1 MDQRQEFVMAQLAGE
16 IPFAELCRRYQVSRK
31 TGYKWV
37 RRFLDGGLPALI
49 GRSRA
54 PHSHPHAV
62 DSASIDAII
71 ALKKRYPSWGPKK
84 LKARLERDAPQ
95 VGWPSETTF
104 ARILKRHGLVE
115 GRRRIRRTPRAEHPL
130 GVADEPNHIW
140 CADFKGKFRV
150 GGRYCHPLTVTDAKS
165 RFVLCCHDTGGERLA
180 PTQAD
185 VSRVWIAAT
194 YSD

>member
-1 MDQRQEFVMAQLAGE
+1 HIQLLVLKGQHLGDNRQGNTFERGAHTATLHGVPWKEQSAMDQRQEFVMAQLAGE

-62 DSASIDAII
+62 DSAGIDAII

-95 VGWPSETTF
+95 VGWP
-104 ARILKRHGLVE
+104 
-115 GRRRIRRTPRAEHPL
+115 
-130 GVADEPNHIW
+130 
-140 CADFKGKFRV
+140 
-150 GGRYCHPLTVTDAKS
+150 
-165 RFVLCCHDTGGERLA
+165 
-180 PTQAD
+180 
-185 VSRVWIAAT
+185 
-194 YSD
+194 